1 MFVKSE
7 TWLCLLCVRLA
18 ERYSCASSPGGVV
31 WEPLL
36 SPAHTSGVAGC
47 LSAVL
52 PSDGELGVEAE
63 ILAHVITKDTSFQTP
78 V

>member
-1 MFVKSE
+1 MPS
-7 TWLCLLCVRLA
+7 LCLPA
-18 ERYSCASSPGGVV
+18 ERYSCASSQGGVV

-36 SPAHTSGVAGC
+36 SPAHTSGVAVC

-63 ILAHVITKDTSFQTP
+63 ILAHVIYKRYVFSNTSINLAHFS